1 MEMLYTSQGIY
12 NFLDVDIGERKII
25 ENSGLMYKIRMLEKN
40 HIPYLISPYE
50 NEIDGKFYLRYNT
63 DSNYV
68 LERLLLKIKPDGN
81 FLKLVITQLFE
92 CINESVC
99 YLLNPND
106 IVLDPSYMFFNHT
119 AKRLGL
125 VCVPGYEKSINGQ
138 LKELLE
144 YFMRIFDHRDQEGVR
159 YLYGIYDRVTEE
171 NFSICECGRLQAATI
186 FAFSDG
192 KADSEN
198 LLNRAGFLP
207 TEKREESKKQEEAT
221 KTKSETGGTYTDKS
235 FEFTDDEEEK
245 SYVAY
250 ACIAVA
256 FVLAFAFCVKYFFFG
271 GGLIWLFLGIVSF
284 FASAVM
290 LLLAF
295 EREKDGKEIYE
306 SMMAY
311 KMEGGKQGVFGMAD
325 ANPSIQGETDR
336 SVAEGAAD
344 YDLPRNSVKNSGKD
358 SGTYRLVPLNN
369 GCLEPL
375 HIKNQTITVGRGKK
389 ENDYRL
395 SGSQISR
402 VHAHIYK
409 RENDLYLKDEGS
421 TNGTFVNSVRL
432 SANEER
438 KLNRGDVVAFA
449 TEEFFVS

>member
-1 MEMLYTSQGIY
+1 
-12 NFLDVDIGERKII
+12 
-25 ENSGLMYKIRMLEKN
+25 
-40 HIPYLISPYE
+40 
-50 NEIDGKFYLRYNT
+50 
-63 DSNYV
+63 
-68 LERLLLKIKPDGN
+68 
-81 FLKLVITQLFE
+81 
-92 CINESVC
+92 
-99 YLLNPND
+99 
-106 IVLDPSYMFFNHT
+106 
-119 AKRLGL
+119 
-125 VCVPGYEKSINGQ
+125 
-138 LKELLE
+138 
-144 YFMRIFDHRDQEGVR
+144 
-159 YLYGIYDRVTEE
+159 
-171 NFSICECGRLQAATI
+171 
-186 FAFSDG
+186 
-192 KADSEN
+192 
-198 LLNRAGFLP
+198 LP

-250 ACIAVA
+250 VCIAVA

-311 KMEGGKQGVFGMAD
+311 KTEGGKQGVFDMAD